1 MMVFMTDATLFDTY
15 GTIDNP
21 KLQPPAFT
29 DDRERNS
36 ILHGYYIIT
45 ERDTYA
51 IKTCPTD
58 KNEDYETAFDILKA
72 CGYICDSCPSKVKMG
87 DYCQLS
93 VIWIGLLS
101 IGIIS
106 LTSLVG
112 AVFAPFQKSPY
123 YAHFQGM
130 MIALAVG
137 CLTGDAIL
145 HLIPMIFGLH
155 GHTHGGE
162 QIEFTED
169 EGHEDHG
176 LSQST
181 IRQRGLM
188 IMAGLYVFYV
198 LETII
203 GIVSN
208 ARSRNEPL
216 PGRAQGDCQNPGT
229 HHIAMVDQEECH
241 ARPNEC
247 DEEKQDV
254 DEESLLDHRHSH
266 AHGHGH
272 GHSHHGAIA
281 SVGWMIIVGD
291 GLHNFADG
299 LAIGA
304 AFVSSYTTGLGT
316 VFAVFFHELPHEMGD
331 FAVLLSSG
339 MSVKQACFWNL
350 VSSFTCFLGFF
361 GGVYLG
367 SSSEDIQKWI
377 LGIAAGAFIYIALV
391 DMLPEIRM
399 HGSRGNSWVRLTFH
413 QIGLILGGFIM
424 YLMAKYEHVL
434 AHLF

>member
-1 MMVFMTDATLFDTY
+1 MYVPFELVLFLE
-15 GTIDNP
+15 IHS
-21 KLQPPAFT
+21 KLELYFQ
-29 DDRERNS
+29 
-36 ILHGYYIIT
+36 
-45 ERDTYA
+45 
-51 IKTCPTD
+51 
-58 KNEDYETAFDILKA
+58 
-72 CGYICDSCPSKVKMG
+72 
-87 DYCQLS
+87 
-93 VIWIGLLS
+93 
-101 IGIIS
+101 IS
-106 LTSLVG
+106 
-112 AVFAPFQKSPY
+112 
-123 YAHFQGM
+123 
-130 MIALAVG
+130 
-137 CLTGDAIL
+137 
-145 HLIPMIFGLH
+145 
-155 GHTHGGE
+155 
-162 QIEFTED
+162 
-169 EGHEDHG
+169 
-176 LSQST
+176 
-181 IRQRGLM
+181 
-188 IMAGLYVFYV
+188 
-198 LETII
+198 
-203 GIVSN
+203 
-208 ARSRNEPL
+208 
-216 PGRAQGDCQNPGT
+216 
-229 HHIAMVDQEECH
+229 DQEECH

-377 LGIAAGAFIYIALV
+377 LGIG
-391 DMLPEIRM
+391 E
-399 HGSRGNSWVRLTFH
+399 
-413 QIGLILGGFIM
+413 
-424 YLMAKYEHVL
+424 
-434 AHLF
+434 

>member
-1 MMVFMTDATLFDTY
+1 M
-15 GTIDNP
+15 N
-21 KLQPPAFT
+21 
-29 DDRERNS
+29 
-36 ILHGYYIIT
+36 
-45 ERDTYA
+45 
-51 IKTCPTD
+51 
-58 KNEDYETAFDILKA
+58 
-72 CGYICDSCPSKVKMG
+72 
-87 DYCQLS
+87 
-93 VIWIGLLS
+93 
-101 IGIIS
+101 GIIYS
-106 LTSLVG
+106 
-112 AVFAPFQKSPY
+112 
-123 YAHFQGM
+123 
-130 MIALAVG
+130 
-137 CLTGDAIL
+137 
-145 HLIPMIFGLH
+145 
-155 GHTHGGE
+155 GE
-162 QIEFTED
+162 EIEFTEHDDHD
-169 EGHEDHG
+169 EEHG

-181 IRQRGLM
+181 VRQRGLM
-188 IMAGLYVFYV
+188 IMAGLYIFYV

-203 GIVSN
+203 ATVSS
-208 ARSRNEPL
+208 SRNNDAAPAGAE
-216 PGRAQGDCQNPGT
+216 CHNPGT

-241 ARPNEC
+241 AKPNEC
-247 DEEKQDV
+247 DDEAKHNV

-272 GHSHHGAIA
+272 GHSHHHGAIA

-377 LGIAAGAFIYIALV
+377 LGIG
-391 DMLPEIRM
+391 
-399 HGSRGNSWVRLTFH
+399 
-413 QIGLILGGFIM
+413 
-424 YLMAKYEHVL
+424 
-434 AHLF
+434 